1 MKKVTIV
8 GGGLVGSLLAV
19 MMAKRGFQVEV
30 YERRPDIRDAVLAGG
45 KSINLAISDRGWRA
59 VELVGITEPIREI
72 AIPMYGRKMHAVS
85 GEITDQ
91 PYGLEGQAIY
101 SISRGG
107 LNARMLDIAESVGD
121 VKLHFNERC
130 VGVDFDQNLVLVQ
143 NEVTGKKTTV
153 QSDLV
158 FGTDGA
164 FSAVRSEM
172 QTTER
177 FNYQQDFLP
186 DGYREILLPANEDGS
201 HKLHKNALHI
211 WPRGKFMLIG
221 LANLDGSFTCTL
233 FMPYEGETSF
243 ASLTT
248 VEAVNDF
255 FKTTFPDFYEMMP
268 SVGEHYF
275 ENPLSALVTIRCF
288 PWVRNK
294 VALVGD
300 AAHAMVPFY
309 GQGMNAGF
317 EDCTVLFEL
326 MDKHGEDWK
335 TILSE
340 YQSLRKP
347 DGDAIATLAI
357 DNFYV
362 MRDYVGDEDFLLRKK
377 IEKRFYEKYPK
388 LWMPLYSQVT
398 FSHIRYSEAIQAGKE
413 QDAIM
418 DEVMKRENIHQIWGS
433 DEIENQILSLLKK
446 SGRH

>member
-8 GGGLVGSLLAV
+8 GGGLVGSLLTV
-19 MMAKRGFQVEV
+19 MMAKRGYQVEV
-30 YERRPDIRDAVLAGG
+30 YERRPDIREAELSAG

-130 VGVDFDQNLVLVQ
+130 VEVDFDQNLVVVQ
-143 NEVTGKKTTV
+143 NEVTGKKTIV
-153 QSDLV
+153 QNDLV
-158 FGTDGA
+158 FATDGA
-164 FSAVRSEM
+164 FSAVRTEM
-172 QTTER
+172 QKTER

-201 HKLHKNALHI
+201 HKLDKNGLHI

-243 ASLTT
+243 ESLTT

-268 SVGEHYF
+268 SVGEQFF

-335 TILSE
+335 TIFSE
-340 YQSLRKP
+340 YQLLRKP

-377 IEKRFYEKYPK
+377 IEKRFYEKHPQ

-398 FSHIRYSEAIQAGKE
+398 FSHIRYSEAIRAGKE

-418 DEVMKRENIHQIWGS
+418 DEVMERENIHQIWES
-433 DEIENQILSLLKK
+433 DEIESQILSLLKK